1 MLKLATLLFAL
12 PYPYLKY
19 VYNITDN
26 KDKIGTCRNPLITLL
41 LGISIITL
49 YL

>member
-26 KDKIGTCRNPLITLL
+26 KPTK
-41 LGISIITL
+41 
-49 YL
+49 